1 MKTFTALAGGLAGA
15 LAAGVLVVALS
26 AGSSHR
32 EAPSST
38 RDPQADWTD
47 LYAFT
52 ARDAPNALTI
62 VGNLDPFQ
70 LPQGGPNFNSTFD
83 PKARYYINV
92 DNTGDGKVDV
102 RYSFKFSDD
111 LRGTATKGYP
121 HSLPTVDSVRD
132 PDFAFRQRYSVVEE
146 RFNRLGRPTH
156 RRVVANNIV
165 VPGNVGPKT
174 MPNYDA
180 VVRSGLGSLRG
191 GGRVFVGSR
200 DDPFFI
206 DLGGAFDSI
215 NLCRGTGNEGGCRD
229 DLAGFN
235 VNSIVLQLPEA
246 RITRD
251 RRSVTGAN
259 DSSAVVGVWASTER
273 QRLQVSDSSSRQT
286 LRSEVRLRTGA
297 QFTQVNR
304 LGNPLVNEL
313 VVPLAF
319 KDKFNRTK
327 PHNDKQYGAAVL
339 TPFPAAALNSL
350 FNLGIKESGRTD
362 IVQALLTGIPGVTQ
376 IGRNP
381 AIADTLKVNL
391 GVAPSEAE
399 NRFGV
404 IGGDNAGFPNG
415 RRLAD
420 DVVDVT
426 LRVVGGYLV
435 PEAQGGKKLPLG
447 DGVDRNNVAFLPA
460 FPYVA
465 PPQPGRSVEFGRVEP
480 VHDPTPGEN
489 PQ

>member
-1 MKTFTALAGGLAGA
+1 MRKIVASVGGLFGA
-15 LAAGVLVVALS
+15 LAACALVVAMS
-26 AGSSHR
+26 TGSSHR

-47 LYAFT
+47 VYAFT

-70 LPQGGPNFNSTFD
+70 LPQGGPNYNSTFD

-92 DNTGDGKVDV
+92 DNTGDGRADV
-102 RYSFKFSDD
+102 RYRFSFRDD
-111 LRGTATKGYP
+111 LRGTAKSGYP
-121 HSLPTVDSVRD
+121 HSLPTVDSVHD
-132 PDFAFRQRYSVVEE
+132 PDFAFRQAYTVVEE
-146 RFNRLGRPTH
+146 RFNRRGERT
-156 RRVVANNIV
+156 RARTVERNIV

-174 MPNYDA
+174 MPNYEA
-180 VVRSGLGSLRG
+180 VVQSGLGRLTG
-191 GGRVFVGSR
+191 GGRVFVGAR

-229 DLAGFN
+229 DIAGFN

-251 RRSVTGAN
+251 RRGVSGPG
-259 DSSAVVGVWASTER
+259 DSSAAVGVWASTER
-273 QRLQVSDSSSRQT
+273 QRLQVSNHSSRST
-286 LRSEVRLRTGA
+286 RRSQVRRGSDA
-297 QFTQVNR
+297 RFTQVNR

-313 VVPLAF
+313 VVPLAA

-327 PHNDKQYGAAVL
+327 PHDDKQYGAAVL
-339 TPFPAAALNSL
+339 KPFPAAALNTL
-350 FNLGIKESGRTD
+350 FGLGIKETGRTD

-381 AIADTLKVNL
+381 AVADTLKVNL
-391 GVAPSEAE
+391 GVPPSETE

-420 DVVDVT
+420 DAVDIT

-435 PEAQGGKKLPLG
+435 PETQGGKKLPLG
-447 DGVDRNNVAFLPA
+447 DGVDRNNIDFLST

-465 PPQPGRSVEFGRVEP
+465 PPQPGRSVEFGRTEP

-489 PQ
+489 PR